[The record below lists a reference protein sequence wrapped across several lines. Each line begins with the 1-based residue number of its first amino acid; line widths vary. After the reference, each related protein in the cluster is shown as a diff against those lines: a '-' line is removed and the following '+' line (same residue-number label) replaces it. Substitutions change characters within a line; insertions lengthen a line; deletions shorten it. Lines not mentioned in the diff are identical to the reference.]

1 MQNLPALISVAVHMT
16 SRRSMHPAKLRCV
29 LVFMLALVAS
39 VPALAAGK
47 RRSVRHPSPGT
58 RFVVTISGTVLD
70 NVTSQPVRNA
80 IVSAG
85 DFTGV
90 TDSEGKYRLRNVV
103 AFNAVDVKAER
114 SGYVTGTHR
123 LKINE
128 APEIAFRLTPTQTVT
143 VRRTDGSTAT
153 LDVESV
159 RFGHSGT
166 FSGYVPSIEYCKADG
181 TRVPMDFSQMSRIT
195 GPGVLATTGPCC
207 DDQVAK
213 MPLTLKNAQT
223 LDMFF
228 IESCGN
234 RYKIDF
240 SGREH
245 VSGEYQYILITDIAE
260 IVFP

>member
-1 MQNLPALISVAVHMT
+1 
-16 SRRSMHPAKLRCV
+16 MHPVKIRSV
-29 LVFMLALVAS
+29 LVFILALIAAAPAVA
-39 VPALAAGK
+39 AK
-47 RRSVRHPSPGT
+47 RRSVRKPT
-58 RFVVTISGTVLD
+58 RLVVTITGTVLD
-70 NVTSQPVRNA
+70 NATSLPVRNA

-85 DFTGV
+85 NVSGV
-90 TDSEGKYRLRNVV
+90 TDAEGKFRLRNVV
-103 AFNAVDVKAER
+103 VHDEVDVKAER
-114 SGYVTGTHR
+114 SGYVTGTHQ
-123 LKINE
+123 LKVND
-128 APEIAFRLTPTQTVT
+128 APEITLRLTPTQTVT
-143 VRRTDGSTAT
+143 VRRTNGTTSA

-195 GPGVLATTGPCC
+195 GPAELATSGPCC
-207 DDQVAK
+207 DSQVAK
-213 MPLTLKNAQT
+213 MPLTLKNTQV

-228 IESCGN
+228 ADSCGD

-260 IVFP
+260 IIFP